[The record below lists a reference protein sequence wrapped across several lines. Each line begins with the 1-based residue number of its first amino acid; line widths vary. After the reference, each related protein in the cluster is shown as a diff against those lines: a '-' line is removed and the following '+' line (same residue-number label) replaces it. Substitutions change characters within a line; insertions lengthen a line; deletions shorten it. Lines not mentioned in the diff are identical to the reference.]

1 MFKHALKF
9 ISTYVIP
16 ALCVLYINF
25 PNLRSLIIQHMI
37 PISFIGITDT
47 FFQERTIVEKLGVI
61 LGHMIFYPI
70 MLNYKPNNVT
80 PLLSVQLITLLAA
93 ISIIATLPTWKYKIS
108 RAQVIAMYVTIYL
121 VL

>member
-37 PISFIGITDT
+37 PISFIGITDA
-47 FFQERTIVEKLGVI
+47 FFQERTVIEKLGVI

-80 PLLSVQLITLLAA
+80 PLLSVQLMTLLAV

-108 RAQVIAMYVTIYL
+108 RAQVIVMYVTIYL